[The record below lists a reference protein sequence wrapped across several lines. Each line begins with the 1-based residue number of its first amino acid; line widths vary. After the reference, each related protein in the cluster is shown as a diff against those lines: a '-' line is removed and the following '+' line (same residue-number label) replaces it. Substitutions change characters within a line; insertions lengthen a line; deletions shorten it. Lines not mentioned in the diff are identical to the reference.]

1 MTIDASGTRVEL
13 VTARLRLREIGED
26 DAEEMLAYRI
36 RNREHLER
44 WEGSGEGDAYYTLHA
59 VERAIAWWRAERMTR
74 SAVRFIVRPL
84 DEAVIVAK
92 MNVFQIVR
100 GAMQS
105 GTIGYS
111 VDAAYEGRGIMREA
125 AEAVLAYAY
134 DVLGLHR
141 IAANY
146 QPHNLRSA
154 MLLRR
159 LGFSVEGYARDFLF
173 IDGAWR
179 DHVLTARY
187 NPEWRADRA

>member
-1 MTIDASGTRVEL
+1 VTAETQAVRVEL
-13 VTARLRLREIGED
+13 FTERLHLREIGDD
-26 DAEEMLAYRI
+26 DAAEMLAYRI

-44 WEGSGEGDAYYTLHA
+44 WEGSSDGDAYYTLAA
-59 VERAIAWWRAERMTR
+59 VDRAIAWWRAERMTR
-74 SAVRFIVRPL
+74 SAMRFIVRPIG
-84 DEAVIVAK
+84 ESTIVAK
-92 MNVFQIVR
+92 MNLFQIVR

-111 VDAAYEGRGIMREA
+111 VDAAHEGRGIMREA

-134 DVLGLHR
+134 DELGLHR

-159 LGFSVEGYARDFLF
+159 LGFQVEGYARDFLF

-187 NPEWRADRA
+187 NPEWRAS